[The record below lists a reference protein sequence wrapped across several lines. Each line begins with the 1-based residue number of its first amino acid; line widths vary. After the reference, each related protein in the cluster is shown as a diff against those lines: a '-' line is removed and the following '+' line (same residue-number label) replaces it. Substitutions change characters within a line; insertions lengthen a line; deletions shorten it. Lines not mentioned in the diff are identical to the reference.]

1 LEFLL
6 NEKAIFSQKPRKH
19 NTKMPT
25 ATAPPQI
32 NAQDEQNLH
41 MDVSP

>member
-1 LEFLL
+1 L

-19 NTKMPT
+19 NATMPT

-32 NAQDEQNLH
+32 NTQDKQNLQ
-41 MDVSP
+41 VGGSP